1 MGKRMGGRLRW
12 VSSLS
17 LSQPFI
23 EKFADKITDNFDNQY
38 DTHTQTHTFTHTHIT
53 NHTRTDRPGVQKEK
67 CWVEKNRW
75 KNWCCYQI
83 CSYSIVWAS

>member
-1 MGKRMGGRLRW
+1 MGCRLWLW

-38 DTHTQTHTFTHTHIT
+38 DTHTQANTITHRHTDITTHEL
-53 NHTRTDRPGVQKEK
+53 TDQEYKK
-67 CWVEKNRW
+67 KNFGLR
-75 KNWCCYQI
+75 KIDGKIDVVIKYAATQ
-83 CSYSIVWAS
+83 

>member
-1 MGKRMGGRLRW
+1 MGCRLRW

-38 DTHTQTHTFTHTHIT
+38 DTHTNTHNHTHRHTDIT
-53 NHTRTDRPGVQKEK
+53 THELTDQEYKK
-67 CWVEKNRW
+67 KNFGLIDG
-75 KNWCCYQI
+75 KIDVVIKYAATQ
-83 CSYSIVWAS
+83 